1 MTDHGAMRLPSR
13 PVRGSQRAA
22 RATVGIVFL
31 VLAACTATQATPTA
45 APSTGG
51 ETAPP
56 SAPPTATATPAPTPV
71 AEVEVPLAVVTG
83 YTNLKDDITADEVQA
98 LLDADTLIQNC
109 ELFDDAD
116 AAPRCLPATEIEAE
130 LEVNPQEIAFLPWGL
145 VTPMTKVLPVDGAD
159 LFGSEAARTQPYPY
173 RVTVPADLG
182 WEPYDVER
190 IRTVMSPGNICHDR
204 GPAYAAL
211 IQGRGWDWVFNG
223 GTAVYDGFNPEGGIN
238 TINVVPTGNEGA
250 MADLVSSG
258 DITIAE
264 IECPF
269 VADFTVNNGTI
280 FSLDPSTIP
289 LIRDRYGADVVIFAA
304 NHPFDQ
310 GVEGFLESL
319 DLFEANGLPVAGA
332 GRNLDEALTPATIE
346 VNGLT
351 FGFVGHNE
359 IPGPIPA
366 GPDQPGVA
374 WLQEDHVRESVRRAR
389 EVADVVLCV
398 PQWWG
403 GEEYHYDWRPSQ
415 REQQELYF
423 DAGCDHILGQGTHYA
438 GPIDLDTDAN
448 GKARLTVVSSGNF
461 LFGQGWSQDTQ
472 EGVVFELTF
481 RDADLVQ
488 ARMHP
493 FVTLD
498 QAQTNLTDP
507 EGDGRYVLQ
516 RIFEYSAADL
526 AD

>member
-1 MTDHGAMRLPSR
+1 MRGRRSARLSRVLGVGAACVL
-13 PVRGSQRAA
+13 
-22 RATVGIVFL
+22 
-31 VLAACTATQATPTA
+31 LAACVLDAPTSPSATSSDAAQGGTASPEPTA
-45 APSTGG
+45 I
-51 ETAPP
+51 
-56 SAPPTATATPAPTPV
+56 PTPTPV
-71 AEVEVPLAVVTG
+71 PEVAVLLAVVTG
-83 YTNLKDDITADEVQA
+83 YTNLKSEITTAEVDAA
-98 LLDADTLIQNC
+98 LQADTLIQSC
-109 ELFDDAD
+109 EVLTATDPV
-116 AAPRCLPATEIEAE
+116 PRCLNADEIIPHLKLNPAD
-130 LEVNPQEIAFLPWGL
+130 LAFLPWSL
-145 VTPMTKVLPVDGAD
+145 VTPEVKALPVDGAD
-159 LFGSEAARTQPYPY
+159 LFGSAEARAQPYPY
-173 RVTVPADLG
+173 AVTVSADMG
-182 WEPYDVER
+182 WEPYDPER
-190 IRTVMSPGNICHDR
+190 IRTVISPGNMCHDR

-211 IQGRGWDWVFNG
+211 TLGRGWDWVFGG
-223 GTAVYDGFNPEGGIN
+223 GTAVYNGFNAEGGVS

-250 MADLVSSG
+250 MAELLRSG
-258 DITIAE
+258 DVTMAE

-269 VADFTVNNGTI
+269 VSDFTVNEGTV
-280 FSLDPSTIP
+280 FSLDPATIP
-289 LIRDRYGADVVIFAA
+289 LLRDTYGTDVVIFAA

-310 GVEGFLESL
+310 GVDGFLESL
-319 DLFEANGLPVAGA
+319 EHFEANGLPYAGA

-359 IPGPIPA
+359 IPGPIAA

-374 WLQEDHVRESVRRAR
+374 WLQEDHMRESVRRAR

-403 GEEYHYDWRPSQ
+403 GAEYHYDWRPSQ

-438 GPIDLDTDAN
+438 GPIDLDVDEEGT
-448 GKARLTVVSSGNF
+448 ARLTVMSSGNF

-493 FVTLD
+493 YVTMD

-507 EGDGRYVLQ
+507 EGDGHYVLE
-516 RIFEYSAADL
+516 RILEHSADDL

>member
-1 MTDHGAMRLPSR
+1 MTFRSPSGR
-13 PVRGSQRAA
+13 RSGVALAA
-22 RATVGIVFL
+22 L
-31 VLAACTATQATPTA
+31 LLLAACTGLQATPSA
-45 APSTGG
+45 
-51 ETAPP
+51 
-56 SAPPTATATPAPTPV
+56 SAPPAASEPGSSTAPSPTEAPTPTV
-71 AEVEVPLAVVTG
+71 APDVEVPLAVVTG
-83 YTNLKDDITADEVQA
+83 YTNLKSDITAAEVDA
-98 LLDADTLIQNC
+98 AIAADTLIQNC
-109 ELFDDAD
+109 ELFTDIDP
-116 AAPRCLPATEIEAE
+116 APRCLDVDEIVPHLSQNPA
-130 LEVNPQEIAFLPWGL
+130 EVAFLPWSE
-145 VTPMTKVLPVDGAD
+145 VTAAVKVLPVDGAD
-159 LFGSEAARTQPYPY
+159 LFGGEEARTKPYPY
-173 RVTVPADLG
+173 TATVSADTG
-182 WEPYDVER
+182 WEPYDATR

-211 IQGRGWDWVFNG
+211 IQGRGWDWVFGG
-223 GTAVYDGFNPEGGIN
+223 GTAVYDGFNPEGGVN
-238 TINVVPTGNEGA
+238 TVNVVPTGNEGA
-250 MADLVSSG
+250 MAELVSSG
-258 DITIAE
+258 DLTIAE

-269 VADFTVNNGTI
+269 VDDFTVNNGTI
-280 FSLDPSTIP
+280 FSLDPATIP
-289 LIRDRYGADVVIFAA
+289 LIRDTYGADVVIFAA

-319 DLFEANGLPVAGA
+319 EKFEEAGLPVAGA
-332 GRNLDEALTPATIE
+332 GRNLDEALTPATVE

-415 REQQELYF
+415 RAQQELYF
-423 DAGCDHILGQGTHYA
+423 DAGCDHVLGQGTHYA
-438 GPIDLDTDAN
+438 GPMDLDVDEE
-448 GKARLTVVSSGNF
+448 GEARLTVVSSGNF

-481 RDADLVQ
+481 RDTDLVQ

-507 EGDGRYVLQ
+507 EGDGSYVLR
-516 RIFEYSAADL
+516 RIFEYSAPDL
-526 AD
+526 PAAVPAN

>member
-1 MTDHGAMRLPSR
+1 MTFRSPSGR
-13 PVRGSQRAA
+13 RSAA
-22 RATVGIVFL
+22 AL
-31 VLAACTATQATPTA
+31 AALLLLAACTGLQATPSA
-45 APSTGG
+45 
-51 ETAPP
+51 
-56 SAPPTATATPAPTPV
+56 SAPPAESEPAASTAPSPTEAPTPTV
-71 AEVEVPLAVVTG
+71 APDVEVPLAVVTG
-83 YTNLKDDITADEVQA
+83 YTNLKSDITAAEVDA
-98 LLDADTLIQNC
+98 AIAADTLIQPC
-109 ELFDDAD
+109 ELFTDAD
-116 AAPRCLPATEIEAE
+116 PAPRCLDVGEIVPHLSQNPTE
-130 LEVNPQEIAFLPWGL
+130 LAFLPWSE
-145 VTPMTKVLPVDGAD
+145 VTAAVKVLPVDGAD
-159 LFGSEAARTQPYPY
+159 PFGSEEARTKPYPY
-173 RVTVPADLG
+173 TATVSTDMG
-182 WEPYDVER
+182 WEPYDAGR

-211 IQGRGWDWVFNG
+211 VQGRGWDWVFGG

-258 DITIAE
+258 DLTIAE

-269 VADFTVNNGTI
+269 VDDFTVNNGTI
-280 FSLDPSTIP
+280 FSLDPATIP
-289 LIRDRYGADVVIFAA
+289 LIRDTYGADVVIFAA

-310 GVEGFLESL
+310 GVEGFIESL
-319 DLFEANGLPVAGA
+319 EKFEEAGLPYAGA
-332 GRNLDEALTPATIE
+332 GRDLDEALTPATVE

-415 REQQELYF
+415 RAQQELYF
-423 DAGCDHILGQGTHYA
+423 DAGCDHVLGQGTHYA
-438 GPIDLDTDAN
+438 GPMDLDVDEE
-448 GKARLTVVSSGNF
+448 GRARLTVVSSGNF

-507 EGDGRYVLQ
+507 EGDGSYVLR
-516 RIFEYSAADL
+516 RIFEYSAPDL
-526 AD
+526 PAVAPAN